1 MSTPQGIRVIPCGT
15 GTVGTEIITTI
26 IDHRPDLQIVG
37 ARVYSDAKDG
47 VDVGT
52 LVGRDAIGVT
62 ATKSIEKI
70 LGLAADRVLYSGS
83 RAHRQGFGI
92 HPVAMRRPRVH
103 LPRRTGAH
111 WTSACG
117 TWRNR
122 DIVKTCGSASF
133 RRPPIPRFPARR
145 LMCRV

>member
-70 LGLAADRVLYSGS
+70 LGLAADCVLYT
-83 RAHRQGFGI
+83 
-92 HPVAMRRPRVH
+92 PRNTSIDRIH
-103 LPRRTGAH
+103 LPWRTSGLPE
-111 WTSACG
+111 
-117 TWRNR
+117 RQ
-122 DIVKTCGSASF
+122 
-133 RRPPIPRFPARR
+133 
-145 LMCRV
+145 

>member
-47 VDVGT
+47 VAVGT

-62 ATKSIEKI
+62 ATKSIEEI
-70 LGLAADRVLYSGS
+70 LGLAADCVLYT
-83 RAHRQGFGI
+83 
-92 HPVAMRRPRVH
+92 PRNTSIDRIH
-103 LPRRTGAH
+103 LPWRTSGLPE
-111 WTSACG
+111 
-117 TWRNR
+117 RQ
-122 DIVKTCGSASF
+122 
-133 RRPPIPRFPARR
+133 
-145 LMCRV
+145 